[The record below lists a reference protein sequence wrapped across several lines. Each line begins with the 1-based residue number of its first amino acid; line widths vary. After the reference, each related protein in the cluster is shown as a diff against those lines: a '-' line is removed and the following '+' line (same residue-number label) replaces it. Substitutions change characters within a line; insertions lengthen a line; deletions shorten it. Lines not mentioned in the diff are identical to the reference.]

1 MFNIIYCDLVECKVP
16 DDIIFLIFEYLT
28 CASMD
33 CNEYGNNELTG
44 EDVKMIELFDEI
56 DLLRI
61 AGSFHVGSFYC
72 SFHYEK
78 ILKEIE
84 DEYYYEYCCE
94 ECEDYGS
101 DGIYER
107 FY

>member
-1 MFNIIYCDLVECKVP
+1 MFNIIYCDLVEYKVP

-33 CNEYGNNELTG
+33 CDEYGNNELTR

-56 DLLRI
+56 DLLII
-61 AGSFHVGSFYC
+61 ADSFHVGSFYC

-101 DGIYER
+101 DGICER
-107 FY
+107 